1 MSICEPVTLD
11 NLEFEYHLLD
21 QEISKTNEEINT
33 ICEKILIPNDT
44 IIVYYIIVCTLIYY
58 TYTYYA
64 IINFALIYSH
74 TIWSQ
79 KNLIK

>member
-1 MSICEPVTLD
+1 MSICQPVTFD
-11 NLEFEYHLLD
+11 NLDFEYNLLD
-21 QEISKTNEEINT
+21 QEISQTTEEINV
-33 ICEKILIPNDT
+33 ICEKILIPNET
-44 IIVYYIIVCTLIYY
+44 VIVYYIIVCTLIYY

-64 IINFALIYSH
+64 IINFIFILSH